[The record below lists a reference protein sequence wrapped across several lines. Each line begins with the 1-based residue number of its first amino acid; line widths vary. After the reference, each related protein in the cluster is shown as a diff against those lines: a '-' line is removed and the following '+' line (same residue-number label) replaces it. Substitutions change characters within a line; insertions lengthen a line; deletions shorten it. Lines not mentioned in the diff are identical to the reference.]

1 MSSSVN
7 VYVNNG
13 SCDKLLSYLM
23 GLDQSQLEE
32 FKLCLQSPE
41 LLLGNFQ
48 KIPWANLKAS
58 DPVNLLSLLG
68 EYFSER
74 QIWEVTLSIFENMN
88 LTSLCVEVRA
98 ILNEMTQPPGPQDPN
113 QEAAEMLEEE
123 KVHRRRYRERM
134 KAKILMMWDNMP
146 WPEGHI
152 YLRNVTEKEHEE
164 LKSLLYPNR
173 MGAQPQ
179 TIVLEGVAGV
189 GKTTLAMKAM
199 LHWAEGFLFQQR
211 FSYVFFISCH
221 KVKEVKD
228 TTFAGLLSWDWPD
241 SQLPIEELMSHPER
255 LLFVIDGFEEMDM
268 PSNLDA
274 SPPCT
279 DWFQRLPVHR
289 ILFYLLRKELVP
301 RATLLITTKEY
312 RTKDLKKLL
321 LDPWFVQILG
331 FTEGDREEY
340 FIRYFGDQNKAKKIL
355 RWVRKNENLFYFC
368 SAPMVCWAVCSC
380 LKWQMARSPCFQLS
394 TQTTTSLFV
403 YFFSSL
409 FAKAEVSLSAQSWP
423 EQWRA
428 LCSLAAEGMWFWNF
442 TFAKEDFK
450 QRHLEAPLIDTLL
463 SLNILRKVSDCDG
476 CVTFTH
482 QSFQVFLGA
491 MFYAL
496 WGTKGSMG
504 SPAKH
509 EEMKVLLT
517 DALADTNFHWNQM
530 ALFFFGLLKRN
541 LAGELE
547 ATLRCKVSRRITDE
561 LLEWAEELGSYDIVS
576 NRFEFL
582 HFFEC
587 LYETQEENFV
597 RQILSPLLEA
607 DLDIFGNLQ
616 LQVAS
621 FCLKHCRRLSKL
633 RLSVTVPI
641 PQTELTF
648 TTETPEPH
656 SKIHQWQDVCSVF
669 CHGNVRELDLSNS
682 KLNAS
687 SMKKLC
693 YELRSP
699 RCKLQRLTCKSVSP
713 VRVLKELVPVLHGN
727 RRLTHLNLS
736 SNNLGI
742 PVSTMIFKTLRH
754 SACNL
759 QYLCLEKCQ
768 LSVAIYRGLASCL
781 TSVQRTT
788 RLCLGFN
795 PLQDDGARL
804 LCSSLT
810 HPECA
815 LERLV
820 LWFCQ
825 LGAPSCR
832 YLSDALLENKSLTH
846 LNLRRNS
853 LGDEGVKL
861 LCEALRRPDCRLQN
875 LDLSGCSLTAGG
887 CQELANALR
896 HNHNMNILDLG
907 SNDVRDDG
915 VKHLCEALKD
925 PSCALNTLGLEKC
938 NLTPA
943 CCQHLSSVLGSS
955 KSLVHLNLLQNDLEP
970 SGVSILWK
978 ALKKSTCNLQKLG

>member
-7 VYVNNG
+7 VYINNG

-23 GLDQSQLEE
+23 GLDQLQLEE

-41 LLLGNFQ
+41 LLFGNFQ

-58 DPVNLLSLLG
+58 DPANMLSLLG

-98 ILNEMTQPPGPQDPN
+98 ILN
-113 QEAAEMLEEE
+113 
-123 KVHRRRYRERM
+123 VHQRRYRERM

-152 YLRNVTEKEHEE
+152 YLRNVTEKEHKE

-241 SQLPIEELMSHPER
+241 SQPPFEELMSHPER

-301 RATLLITTKEY
+301 GATLLITTKEY

-321 LDPWFVQILG
+321 LDPWFVQISG

-394 TQTTTSLFV
+394 TQTTTSLYV

-423 EQWRA
+423 EQWIL
-428 LCSLAAEGMWFWNF
+428 LCSLAAEGMWFRNF
-442 TFAKEDFK
+442 TFAKEDLK
-450 QRHLEAPLIDTLL
+450 HRHLEASLIDTLL

-496 WGTKGSMG
+496 GGTKGSMG

-517 DALADTNFHWNQM
+517 DALADTNFYWNQM

-576 NRFEFL
+576 NCFEFL

-621 FCLKHCRRLSKL
+621 FCLKHCQRLNKL

-648 TTETPEPH
+648 TTETLDSH

-669 CHGNVRELDLSNS
+669 CHGNVRELDMSNS

-713 VRVLKELVPVLHGN
+713 VRVLKELVLVLHGN
-727 RRLTHLNLS
+727 QRLTHLNLS

-768 LSVAIYRGLASCL
+768 LSAAVYRGLASCL
-781 TSVQRTT
+781 TSTQRTT

-795 PLQDDGARL
+795 PLQDEGVRL

-815 LERLV
+815 LQRLV

-825 LGAPSCR
+825 LGAPSCK

-861 LCEALRRPDCRLQN
+861 LCEALSRPDCRLQN

-896 HNHNMNILDLG
+896 HNHNMKILDLG

-915 VKHLCEALKD
+915 VIHLCEALKD

-938 NLTPA
+938 NLMPA

-970 SGVSILWK
+970 SGVGILWK
-978 ALKKSTCNLQKLG
+978 ALKKSTCKLQKLG